1 MSKKKNVVLMAWG
14 GAKETAQQVT
24 EFNKY
29 TGILPVSIIALN
41 PNKAELS
48 KILGRDIEDDP
59 SYIFDAK
66 DGKPKTLRIEL
77 IVKPAG
83 VEFEGIQFMNR
94 INYFIRMEI
103 MRNKDIGQAQ
113 IALQLF
119 EKVQDLRL
127 NRHIQRRNRLVADDQ
142 LRL

>member
-48 KILGRDIEDDP
+48 KILGRDIEEDP
-59 SYIFDAK
+59 SYI
-66 DGKPKTLRIEL
+66 IERKMISQKHCVL
-77 IVKPAG
+77 
-83 VEFEGIQFMNR
+83 
-94 INYFIRMEI
+94 NYLSSLLE
-103 MRNKDIGQAQ
+103 
-113 IALQLF
+113 
-119 EKVQDLRL
+119 L
-127 NRHIQRRNRLVADDQ
+127 NLKESNS
-142 LRL
+142 